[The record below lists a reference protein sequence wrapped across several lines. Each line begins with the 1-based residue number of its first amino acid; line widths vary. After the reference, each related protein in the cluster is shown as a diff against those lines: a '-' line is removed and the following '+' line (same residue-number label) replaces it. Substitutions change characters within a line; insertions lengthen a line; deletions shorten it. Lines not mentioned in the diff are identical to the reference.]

1 MARYVLLSVALLAF
15 CAVALAQRWP
25 SGVPGGEELS
35 AIAAAKDSSATVL
48 GKDHKKVYKKPKY
61 VYMQQVVAWVGS
73 FAAVEGQRQTPP
85 TTNNPFVSAAQQLVC
100 TEAAATHLL

>member
-1 MARYVLLSVALLAF
+1 M
-15 CAVALAQRWP
+15 
-25 SGVPGGEELS
+25 PGGEELS

-48 GKDHKKVYKKPKY
+48 GKDHKRVYKKPKY

-73 FAAVEGQRQTPP
+73 FAAVEGQLQPTNS

-100 TEAAATHLL
+100 REAEATHLRQMRDAEAF